1 MGLLE
6 SLRLSFEG
14 LRSNKM
20 RSLLTMLG
28 IIIGIA
34 AVIGILTVGDGLSS
48 SITGTMSGLGAST
61 ISISL
66 RETESAD
73 PMSGM
78 MGMTGKPVEED
89 LISEKMIQEMQER
102 YAEDIAAVSLSESV
116 GSGRAKDG
124 RLYANVGVT
133 GVNNGYFAVDDL
145 ELLAGRF
152 LEDRDDEGGRMVCVV
167 SDKLVSNMFGG
178 DQQAA
183 LGSELSVEVGADRL
197 RLRIVGIY
205 KYEASA
211 FLLYTGS
218 ERDISTSLYIP
229 LSAAKRLSGG
239 SDGFSNI
246 TVLARA
252 DADSSS
258 VAARLEEFL
267 GRYYRRN
274 DDYSISATSMES
286 IIASVNDMMGTLSI
300 AIAVIAA
307 ISLLVGGIGVMNIM
321 LVSVTERTREIGTRK
336 ALGATNANIQMQ
348 FVVESALICLV
359 GGVIGIILGAAFGYL
374 GSTLLG
380 VPTLPDLGSV
390 ALAAGFSLAVGIFFG
405 YYPASKAAKMDPIEA
420 LRYE

>member
-78 MGMTGKPVEED
+78 MGMTGKPDEED

-152 LEDRDDEGGRMVCVV
+152 LEDRDDEGGRMVCVD
-167 SDKLVSNMFGG
+167 SDKLGSNMFGG